1 MPGPAAAAAA
11 CIRAGDRRAPGIS
24 FTRTGTAIVS
34 PSGGV
39 FLNDAA
45 PSSSAWKGRD
55 NGALGI
61 DPSRSD
67 RAPADGFYAGDGL
80 GAVFDDSPAS
90 RPPTPRAGDRGAES
104 GPDVARHRVRFF
116 PDRGCGPET
125 RRADPETA
133 RGVPAGLTG
142 TTVAT

>member
-1 MPGPAAAAAA
+1 VRAAAPILRLGPAAAAAA

-80 GAVFDDSPAS
+80 GAVFDDSPAG

-104 GPDVARHRVRFF
+104 GPDVERHRVMFSPTADAARKPAAPTPTPRAACR
-116 PDRGCGPET
+116 PD
-125 RRADPETA
+125 
-133 RGVPAGLTG
+133 
-142 TTVAT
+142 